1 MIELS
6 LSFFGLRFL
15 IEIDPETVVLILI
28 LARLVQR
35 FTQ

>member
-15 IEIDPETVVLILI
+15 IEIDAETVVLILI